1 MLGSITVLS
10 PRPGT
15 CQSEREHSKLAG
27 RVKMDIPV
35 EQKLASDGIFSGPGS
50 VPVPAETDW
59 YMPFGA

>member
-1 MLGSITVLS
+1 
-10 PRPGT
+10 
-15 CQSEREHSKLAG
+15 
-27 RVKMDIPV
+27 MDIPV